1 MNQGKLIVIEGACD
15 GIGKSTQYQKL
26 IDRLKQEGNKVVSH
40 HFPTY
45 GSYQAMPGEEYLKGN
60 LGKKEDISP
69 YLVNTFF
76 AVDRAITWITK
87 LKKEYENGSIIIL
100 DRYTTSSTL
109 YQSSLIDD
117 LDERKKFIDYIID
130 YEWNK
135 LGIKKP
141 DKVIF
146 LNADFEAVQNM
157 LKLRGD
163 NGGVENDIY
172 EADMTFMKNVHD
184 NAVSVAK
191 YLNWDIIECSKD
203 GKMLSIDEIHDKIY
217 DVFKNN

>member
-45 GSYQAMPGEEYLKGN
+45 GSYQAMPGEEYLKGS

-100 DRYTTSSTL
+100 DRYTTSSAL

-141 DKVIF
+141 DQVIF

-172 EADMTFMKNVHD
+172 EADMVFMEKVHD

>member
-26 IDRLKQEGNKVVSH
+26 IDRLKQEGKKVVSH

-100 DRYTTSSTL
+100 DRYTTSSAL

-141 DKVIF
+141 DQVIF

-172 EADMTFMKNVHD
+172 EADMVFMKKVHD

>member
-26 IDRLKQEGNKVVSH
+26 IGRLKQEGKKVVSH

-45 GSYQAMPGEEYLKGN
+45 GSYQAMPGEEYLKGS

-76 AVDRAITWITK
+76 AVDRAITWITE

-141 DKVIF
+141 DQVIF

-172 EADMTFMKNVHD
+172 EADMVFMEKVHD

>member
-26 IDRLKQEGNKVVSH
+26 IGRLKQEGKKVVSH

-45 GSYQAMPGEEYLKGN
+45 GSYQAMPGEEYLKGS

-141 DKVIF
+141 DQVIF

-172 EADMTFMKNVHD
+172 EADMVFMEKVHD

>member
-45 GSYQAMPGEEYLKGN
+45 GSYQAMPGEEYLKGS

-100 DRYTTSSTL
+100 DRYTTSSAL

-117 LDERKKFIDYIID
+117 LDERKKFIEYIID

-172 EADMTFMKNVHD
+172 EADMVFMKKVHD

>member
-1 MNQGKLIVIEGACD
+1 MKQIESVNNTRVKRNTEKNLKPGDKGYKEPIQVILVGD
-15 GIGKSTQYQKL
+15 FFQL
-26 IDRLKQEGNKVVSH
+26 PPVL
-40 HFPTY
+40 
-45 GSYQAMPGEEYLKGN
+45 
-60 LGKKEDISP
+60 KKEDKDILENHK
-69 YLVNTFF
+69 YHKDIGAGF
-76 AVDRAITWITK
+76 AFTS
-87 LKKEYENGSIIIL
+87 EY
-100 DRYTTSSTL
+100 
-109 YQSSLIDD
+109 
-117 LDERKKFIDYIID
+117 
-130 YEWNK
+130 WNK

-184 NAVSVAK
+184 NAVSVAE

-217 DVFKNN
+217 DVFKSN